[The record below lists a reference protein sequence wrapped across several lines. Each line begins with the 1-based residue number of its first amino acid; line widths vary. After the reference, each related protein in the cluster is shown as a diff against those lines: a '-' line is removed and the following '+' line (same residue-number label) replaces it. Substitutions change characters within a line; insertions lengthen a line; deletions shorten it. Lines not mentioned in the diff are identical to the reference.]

1 MNIKTSAVA
10 GTLESSDVYV
20 KVEPC
25 ERLEIEIESV
35 VYNQF
40 AQQIEQSVREVTREL
55 GVESGKI
62 SVNDKGAIDCVIKA
76 RVETA
81 IKRAGGKTDEKI
93 DVVYSGKH
101 PEPAD
106 ERRRSGR

>member
-1 MNIKTSAVA
+1 MKITCNAVA

-25 ERLEIEIESV
+25 DTLEIAIESV

-40 AQQIEQSVREVTREL
+40 AEEIEASVRAVL
-55 GVESGKI
+55 AGMGVESGKI
-62 SVNDKGAIDCVIKA
+62 SINDKGAIDCVIQA

-81 IKRAGGKTDEKI
+81 IKRAGGNK
-93 DVVYSGKH
+93 
-101 PEPAD
+101 
-106 ERRRSGR
+106 

>member
-1 MNIKTSAVA
+1 MKITCNAVA

-25 ERLEIEIESV
+25 DTLEIAIESV

-40 AQQIEQSVREVTREL
+40 AEEIEASVRAVL
-55 GVESGKI
+55 ADMGVESGKI
-62 SVNDKGAIDCVIKA
+62 SINDKGAIDCVIQA

-81 IKRAGGKTDEKI
+81 IKRAGGNK
-93 DVVYSGKH
+93 
-101 PEPAD
+101 
-106 ERRRSGR
+106 

>member
-1 MNIKTSAVA
+1 MKITSTAVA

-20 KVEPC
+20 KVEPA
-25 ERLEIEIESV
+25 EALEICIESV

-40 AQQIEQSVREVTREL
+40 ADAIKASVEEVLKDL

-62 SVNDKGAIDCVIKA
+62 SVNDKGAIDCVIQA

-81 IKRAGGKTDEKI
+81 IKRAGGNK
-93 DVVYSGKH
+93 
-101 PEPAD
+101 
-106 ERRRSGR
+106 

>member
-1 MNIKTSAVA
+1 MKITTSAVA

-20 KVEPC
+20 KAEPSDK
-25 ERLEIEIESV
+25 LEIAIESV

-40 AQQIEQSVREVTREL
+40 AEEIEKSIREVLQEL
-55 GVESGKI
+55 NVESGKI

-81 IKRAGGKTDEKI
+81 VRRAGGEN
-93 DVVYSGKH
+93 
-101 PEPAD
+101 
-106 ERRRSGR
+106 

>member
-1 MNIKTSAVA
+1 MNIQASAVA

-25 ERLEIEIESV
+25 DKLEIEVESV

-40 AQQIEQSVREVTREL
+40 ADEIKKSVMEV
-55 GVESGKI
+55 VEDLKVTSGKI

-81 IKRAGGKTDEKI
+81 IRRAGGEK
-93 DVVYSGKH
+93 
-101 PEPAD
+101 
-106 ERRRSGR
+106 

>member
-1 MNIKTSAVA
+1 MKITTSAVA

-25 ERLEIEIESV
+25 DKLEIEIESV

-40 AQQIEQSVREVTREL
+40 AEEIKKSIIEVVEEL
-55 GVESGKI
+55 GVDSGKI
-62 SVNDKGAIDCVIKA
+62 SINDKGAIDCVIKA

-81 IKRAGGKTDEKI
+81 IKRAGGEN
-93 DVVYSGKH
+93 
-101 PEPAD
+101 
-106 ERRRSGR
+106 

>member
-1 MNIKTSAVA
+1 MNIKASAVA

-25 ERLEIEIESV
+25 DKLEVEVESV

-40 AQQIEQSVREVTREL
+40 AEEIKNSVMEVLNEL

-81 IKRAGGKTDEKI
+81 IKRAGGDK
-93 DVVYSGKH
+93 
-101 PEPAD
+101 
-106 ERRRSGR
+106 

>member
-25 ERLEIEIESV
+25 ERLEIEIES
-35 VYNQF
+35 
-40 AQQIEQSVREVTREL
+40 EL

-81 IKRAGGKTDEKI
+81 IKRAGGEN
-93 DVVYSGKH
+93 
-101 PEPAD
+101 
-106 ERRRSGR
+106 

>member
-1 MNIKTSAVA
+1 MNIQTSAVA

-25 ERLEIEIESV
+25 DKLEIEVESV

-40 AQQIEQSVREVTREL
+40 ADEIKKSVMEV
-55 GVESGKI
+55 VEDLKVTSGKI

-81 IKRAGGKTDEKI
+81 IRRAGGEK
-93 DVVYSGKH
+93 
-101 PEPAD
+101 
-106 ERRRSGR
+106 

>member
-1 MNIKTSAVA
+1 MKITTNAVA

-25 ERLEIEIESV
+25 DTLEIEIESV

-40 AQQIEQSVREVTREL
+40 ADQIRETICEVLNDL
-55 GVESGKI
+55 GVENGRI
-62 SVNDKGAIDCVIKA
+62 SINDKGAIDCVIQA

-81 IKRAGGKTDEKI
+81 VRRARGEN
-93 DVVYSGKH
+93 
-101 PEPAD
+101 
-106 ERRRSGR
+106 

>member
-1 MNIKTSAVA
+1 MKINTSAVA

-25 ERLEIEIESV
+25 ETLEIEIESV

-40 AQQIEQSVREVTREL
+40 VEQIEATIKAVLAEL
-55 GVESGKI
+55 GVESGMV
-62 SVNDKGAIDCVIKA
+62 SVNDKGAIDCVIQA

-81 IKRAGGKTDEKI
+81 VKRAGGEK
-93 DVVYSGKH
+93 
-101 PEPAD
+101 
-106 ERRRSGR
+106 

>member
-1 MNIKTSAVA
+1 MKIEVNAVA

-20 KVEPC
+20 MVAPAET
-25 ERLEIEIESV
+25 LEIEIQSV
-35 VYNQF
+35 VYQQF
-40 AQQIEQSVREVTREL
+40 GDQIRRSIQEVVQAM

-81 IKRAGGKTDEKI
+81 IKRAKGG
-93 DVVYSGKH
+93 
-101 PEPAD
+101 
-106 ERRRSGR
+106 RS

>member
-1 MNIKTSAVA
+1 MKITATAVA

-25 ERLEIEIESV
+25 ETLEINIESV

-40 AQQIEQSVREVTREL
+40 ADEIRASVQEVLDEM
-55 GVESGKI
+55 GVEAGKI
-62 SVNDKGAIDCVIKA
+62 SVNDKGAIDCVIQA

-81 IKRAGGKTDEKI
+81 IKRAGGNK
-93 DVVYSGKH
+93 
-101 PEPAD
+101 
-106 ERRRSGR
+106 

>member
-1 MNIKTSAVA
+1 MKITAAAVA

-25 ERLEIEIESV
+25 DTLEINIESV

-40 AQQIEQSVREVTREL
+40 ADAIRASVEEVLKEMD
-55 GVESGKI
+55 VESGKI
-62 SVNDKGAIDCVIKA
+62 SINDKGAIDCVIQA

-81 IKRAGGKTDEKI
+81 IKRAGGNK
-93 DVVYSGKH
+93 
-101 PEPAD
+101 
-106 ERRRSGR
+106 

>member
-1 MNIKTSAVA
+1 MKITSTAVA

-25 ERLEIEIESV
+25 DTLEISIESV

-40 AQQIEQSVREVTREL
+40 AEAIEASVKEVLNEMC
-55 GVESGKI
+55 VESGKI
-62 SVNDKGAIDCVIKA
+62 SVNDKGAIDCVIQA

-81 IKRAGGKTDEKI
+81 IKRAGGNK
-93 DVVYSGKH
+93 
-101 PEPAD
+101 
-106 ERRRSGR
+106 

>member
-1 MNIKTSAVA
+1 MNMKITTSAVA

-25 ERLEIEIESV
+25 DKLEIEIESV

-40 AQQIEQSVREVTREL
+40 AEEIKKSIMEVVEEL
-55 GVESGKI
+55 GVDSGKI
-62 SVNDKGAIDCVIKA
+62 SINDKGAIDCVIKA

-81 IKRAGGKTDEKI
+81 IKRAGGETNEKI
-93 DVVYSGKH
+93 HVIYPWQHSK
-101 PEPAD
+101 PAD
-106 ERRRSGR
+106 ER